1 MRFFQQRHRSAFW
14 SQLLLG
20 LVAIFALPAHSSTFT
35 DVEQRY
41 VTEQKILTLSEL
53 SAIKKAEQIAQY
65 SEQQSPSPFS
75 LLQAVVIDDFFAKPQ
90 EADLLIISPIR
101 AGPFNIRF

>member
-1 MRFFQQRHRSAFW
+1 M
-14 SQLLLG
+14 
-20 LVAIFALPAHSSTFT
+20 AIFALPSHASG
-35 DVEQRY
+35 VAEIEQRY
-41 VTEQKILTLSEL
+41 VAEQKILTLSEL

-90 EADLLIISPIR
+90 EAELLIISPIR